1 MPSKRLARNP
11 ARNKETRGEEAPN
24 PASNL
29 PPKAV
34 LDALPE
40 HVRVAVVEAASFSG
54 PLPPPAMYSEYERAL
69 PGSAERILA
78 MAEKEQNHRIAWEE
92 TALGTSVRETKLGQW
107 LGFAIAVACIGAA
120 MFLAVNEHD
129 VVAVIALGISA
140 VGLVGRFLGK

>member
-11 ARNKETRGEEAPN
+11 ARNKETRGEEAPS

-107 LGFAIAVACIGAA
+107 FGFAIAVACIGAA

>member
-1 MPSKRLARNP
+1 MPSKRLARN
-11 ARNKETRGEEAPN
+11 KETRDEEAPN

-69 PGSAERILA
+69 PGSAERILV

-92 TALGTSVRETKLGQW
+92 TALGASVRETKLGQW
-107 LGFAIAVACIGAA
+107 LGFFIAVACIGAA
-120 MFLAVNEHD
+120 IFLAVNGRD
-129 VVAVIALGISA
+129 VVAGIALGISA